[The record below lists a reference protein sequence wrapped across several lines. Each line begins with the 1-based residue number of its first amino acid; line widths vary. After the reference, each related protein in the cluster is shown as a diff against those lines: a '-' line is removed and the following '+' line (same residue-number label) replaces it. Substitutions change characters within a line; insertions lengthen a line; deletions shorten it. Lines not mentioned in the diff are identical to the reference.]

1 MSEGQKPPKRK
12 SSLVIILAILGGC
25 IFLLIINF
33 IRNGSQEV
41 ASIPTSTPI
50 PTTTATAT
58 PPPPTA
64 TPILT
69 DTPTPEPTDTPAP
82 TSTPNHLATS
92 TSELKVGL
100 RYVPIPAK
108 IWTGVKVYYV
118 WDDKKT
124 YEFEILGGSDECRS
138 LPSGLGIYVRFPG
151 GSEEWKDRDYIVGSG
166 DFFVLADDPAI
177 YKLEWDEYPCP

>member
-1 MSEGQKPPKRK
+1 MSEAHNPLKRK
-12 SSLVIILAILGGC
+12 SSLVIIMTILGGS

-33 IRNGSQEV
+33 IRNDSQEV
-41 ASIPTSTPI
+41 ANIPTNTPI

-64 TPILT
+64 PPTLT
-69 DTPTPEPTDTPAP
+69 DTPTPLPTETPAP
-82 TSTPNHLATS
+82 TATPNHLATS
-92 TSELKVGL
+92 TSELKVGP
-100 RYVPIPAK
+100 RYVPLPAK

-124 YEFEILGGSDECRS
+124 YEFEILGGSDNCRS